1 MQRRQAGILAW
12 SVAAVCFLISLVA
25 SVLGESALGAVF
37 AGVLLVATMA
47 VLLTVFRADDL

>member
-12 SVAAVCFLISLVA
+12 SVAAVGFLISLVA
-25 SVLGESALGAVF
+25 SVLGGSAPGAVF

-47 VLLTVFRADDL
+47 VLLTVLHADDS

>member
-12 SVAAVCFLISLVA
+12 SVAAVAFLISLVA
-25 SVLGESALGAVF
+25 SVLGGSAPGAVF

-47 VLLTVFRADDL
+47 VLLTVFRADDS

>member
-25 SVLGESALGAVF
+25 SVLGGSALGAVF